1 MRALVWCVL
10 FASLAAEADA
20 GQRPRQPR
28 STAPAEPNSA
38 STATAD
44 AYNQFLLAR
53 RLERDS
59 DIDGAIAAYK
69 RAATLDPSSGEI
81 PAALAALYMGQNRA
95 VDAINTAEQAL
106 KISPS
111 NSEAHRVLGVVYAAL
126 SDADTKN
133 ARGTASSPA
142 DENAKKAI
150 NHLEQALKDPD
161 GEPDP
166 NLLANL
172 ARMYVRTQEYDKAI
186 PMLRS
191 LVSREHGWLEGL
203 NLLAEVYAGAGKNA
217 DAITWLE
224 SAVEDDPRLYATLG
238 DFYDRE
244 RRWKDAAGAYAQA
257 AQRAPRNIDLKLRY
271 ASALLSTGERANSQ
285 KARDLLAEVVSSRP
299 TDQRALYLLSQAHR
313 RASDPAN
320 AEAAARRLIGLNK
333 QSPWGYYALAE
344 ALQDRQQYKAVVDA
358 LLPVTNEMRSRSTP
372 DVSGL
377 GLLLPH
383 LGFSY
388 RAARPVRLGHRVL
401 RRSSSAVA
409 GRHAGH
415 RLPDSGSLVGQAI
428 RPGRR
433 ACAGGAGRAP

>member
-59 DIDGAIAAYK
+59 DIDGAIAASEKEPQHSILLRVRSPRRSRRSIWGREPRSGCDQHRRTGAEDLAIEFRSASCARCGVCRTVGCRHEK
-69 RAATLDPSSGEI
+69 RAGYSIVACRRKREESHQP
-81 PAALAALYMGQNRA
+81 PRA
-95 VDAINTAEQAL
+95 
-106 KISPS
+106 
-111 NSEAHRVLGVVYAAL
+111 G
-126 SDADTKN
+126 
-133 ARGTASSPA
+133 
-142 DENAKKAI
+142 
-150 NHLEQALKDPD
+150 LKDPD

-172 ARMYVRTQEYDKAI
+172 ARMYVRTQEYRQGDSDAAI
-186 PMLRS
+186 AGQS
-191 LVSREHGWLEGL
+191 GTWL
-203 NLLAEVYAGAGKNA
+203 AGGPQPVGRGVHQHGKNT

-244 RRWKDAAGAYAQA
+244 RRWKDAAGAYTQA
-257 AQRAPRNIDLKLRY
+257 ARRAPQHRPQAALR
-271 ASALLSTGERANSQ
+271 LSPVVDGERANSQ

-344 ALQDRQQYKAVVDA
+344 ALQDRQRYRP
-358 LLPVTNEMRSRSTP
+358 LSTP
-372 DVSGL
+372 
-377 GLLLPH
+377 
-383 LGFSY
+383 FF
-388 RAARPVRLGHRVL
+388 
-401 RRSSSAVA
+401 
-409 GRHAGH
+409 
-415 RLPDSGSLVGQAI
+415 Q
-428 RPGRR
+428 
-433 ACAGGAGRAP
+433 